1 MLVRDSATAFLSKLQ
16 SSCVAFPNKIFEIRP
31 TTLRRP
37 LRLREVCSFRGT
49 DISRSS
55 WMSWSSNWCNC
66 ESHNIRSSDVM
77 LLYDS
82 NAECKLLVHSAT
94 EGFVGGSIT
103 ITIVQKPRGIR
114 ACPVGWTN
122 TPSCLKRSQDASPV
136 RSTKVYSNKVMMS
149 EGVEV
154 LAPNDVVSQGLCALT
169 VVFIDGSQGYDYVY
183 VYTVVKHLTCLATTM
198 GQR

>member
-1 MLVRDSATAFLSKLQ
+1 MLVHDSATAFLSIST
-16 SSCVAFPNKIFEIRP
+16 SSCVAVPNKLFEISP
-31 TTLRRP
+31 KTLRRP
-37 LRLREVCSFRGT
+37 RGLQEVCGLHGP

-55 WMSWSSNWCNC
+55 GMSWSSNWCGC

-82 NAECKLLVHSAT
+82 NVECKLLVRSAT
-94 EGFVGGSIT
+94 EGFLGGSIT
-103 ITIVQKPRGIR
+103 ITLVQKPLGVR

-136 RSTKVYSNKVMMS
+136 RSTKVYSDKAMLS

-154 LAPNDVVSQGLCALT
+154 
-169 VVFIDGSQGYDYVY
+169 
-183 VYTVVKHLTCLATTM
+183 
-198 GQR
+198 